1 MSCSRITPSSVRAR
15 ARSSWRNGC
24 RGRGILAALP
34 DRASPDARG
43 ALVPDERLRRLARP
57 VLVQKFGGSSLG
69 TPGRIKRAA
78 RRVAAS
84 QQAGYDL
91 VVVVSAMGDS
101 PDRLLSLAS
110 GIAKDPAARE
120 LDQLLSTGEGVS
132 APLMSM
138 ALNELG
144 VPAVSLLG
152 FQAGIQTDT
161 RHAKARIVGLTPGR
175 IERELAAGRVVVVA
189 GFQGMGDEVGGTN
202 LGRGGSDTTAVAL
215 AAALKAQACE
225 IFTDVRG
232 IYTADPRFVANARL
246 LQQIAYPEMLE
257 LASAGAR
264 VMHPRAVEIAEAYS
278 MELHV
283 RSSFHSG
290 AGTIISSEATI
301 MEERNRVRGLAHEE
315 HVARLSVVGVPDRPG
330 IAAAIFAPL
339 AEADIAADVIVQT
352 ASHEGVTDMSFTVSS
367 ADGRQAERIVQGA
380 AREIGARTV
389 LAQNGLA
396 KVSVIGSGIRGQP
409 GVAATMFRSLSDH
422 GINIEM
428 ISTSE
433 VRITCIIDAKR
444 VKDAVAALHEAF
456 N

>member
-1 MSCSRITPSSVRAR
+1 MLS
-15 ARSSWRNGC
+15 
-24 RGRGILAALP
+24 ALP
-34 DRASPDARG
+34 ESVAR
-43 ALVPDERLRRLARP
+43 R

-78 RRVAAS
+78 KRVAAS
-84 QQAGYDL
+84 QRAGYDV
-91 VVVVSAMGDS
+91 VVVVSAMGES
-101 PDRLLSLAS
+101 TDRLRSLAARV
-110 GIAKDPAARE
+110 AKGPAARE
-120 LDQLLSTGEGVS
+120 LDLLLSTGEGVS

-138 ALNELG
+138 ALTELG

-152 FQAGIQTDT
+152 FQAGIQTDR
-161 RHAKARIVGLTPGR
+161 RHAKARIVGMTPGR

-189 GFQGMGDEVGGTN
+189 GFQGMGEEMEVTTR
-202 LGRGGSDTTAVAL
+202 GRGGWDTGAVAL

-225 IFTDVRG
+225 IFTAVRG
-232 IYTADPRFVANARL
+232 IYTADPRFVPNARL
-246 LQQIAYPEMLE
+246 LPHIAYPEMLE
-257 LASAGAR
+257 LASSGAR
-264 VMHPRAVEIAEAYS
+264 VMHPRAVEIAEAYA

-283 RSSFHSG
+283 RSSSYAG
-290 AGTIISSEATI
+290 AGTIICPEEAI
-301 MEERNRVRGLAHEE
+301 MEDRNRVRGIAHEE

-367 ADGRQAERIVQGA
+367 ADGRQAKRILDAVA
-380 AREIGARTV
+380 EEIGARTV
-389 LAQNGLA
+389 LAQDGLA

-409 GVAATMFRSLSDH
+409 GVAANMLKTLTGL

-433 VRITCIIDAKR
+433 VRITCIIKADIISM
-444 VKDAVAALHEAF
+444 
-456 N
+456 

>member
-1 MSCSRITPSSVRAR
+1 MP
-15 ARSSWRNGC
+15 G
-24 RGRGILAALP
+24 
-34 DRASPDARG
+34 
-43 ALVPDERLRRLARP
+43 ERLRRSARP
-57 VLVQKFGGSSLG
+57 VLVQKFGGTSLG
-69 TPGRIKRAA
+69 TPGRITRAA
-78 RRVAAS
+78 KRIAAS
-84 QQAGYDL
+84 QRAGYD
-91 VVVVSAMGDS
+91 VVAVVSAMGDS
-101 PDRLLSLAS
+101 TDRLLTLAARV
-110 GIAKDPAARE
+110 AKEPTARE
-120 LDQLLSTGEGVS
+120 LDLLLSTGEGVS

-152 FQAGIQTDT
+152 FQAGIQTDR
-161 RHAKARIVGLTPGR
+161 RHAKARVVGVTPAR

-189 GFQGMGDEVGGTN
+189 GFQGVGDEMEVTT

-215 AAALKAQACE
+215 AVALKAQACE

-232 IYTADPRFVANARL
+232 IYTADPRFAPAAKL
-246 LQQIAYPEMLE
+246 LRRIAYPEMLE

-264 VMHPRAVEIAEAYS
+264 VMHPRAIEIAEAFS

-283 RSSFHSG
+283 RSSFHAG
-290 AGTIISSEATI
+290 PGTIICSEEAI
-301 MEERNRVRGLAHEE
+301 MEDRNRVRGIAHEE

-330 IAAAIFAPL
+330 IAASIFAPL

-367 ADGRQAERIVQGA
+367 ADGRQAQRIVESVAQ
-380 AREIGARTV
+380 EIGARTV

-409 GVAATMFRSLSDH
+409 GVAATMFRTLSDRR
-422 GINIEM
+422 INIEM

-433 VRITCIIDAKR
+433 IRITCIIQADRIKE
-444 VKDAVAALHEAF
+444 AVAALHEAF
-456 N
+456 KL

>member
-1 MSCSRITPSSVRAR
+1 LS
-15 ARSSWRNGC
+15 
-24 RGRGILAALP
+24 ALP
-34 DRASPDARG
+34 EVVS
-43 ALVPDERLRRLARP
+43 RP
-57 VLVQKFGGSSLG
+57 VLVQKFGGTSLG
-69 TPGRIKRAA
+69 TPGRITRAA
-78 RRVAAS
+78 KRIAAS
-84 QQAGYDL
+84 QRSGHD
-91 VVVVSAMGDS
+91 VVAVVSAMGDS
-101 PDRLLSLAS
+101 TDRLLTLAS
-110 GIAKDPAARE
+110 RVAKEPTARE
-120 LDQLLSTGEGVS
+120 LDLLLSTGEGVT

-144 VPAVSLLG
+144 VPAISLLG
-152 FQAGIQTDT
+152 FQAGIQTDR
-161 RHAKARIVGLTPGR
+161 RHAKARVVGVTPAR

-189 GFQGMGDEVGGTN
+189 GFQGMGDEMEVTT

-215 AAALKAQACE
+215 AVALKAQACE

-232 IYTADPRFVANARL
+232 IYTADPRFTPSARL
-246 LQQIAYPEMLE
+246 LRRIAYPEMLE

-264 VMHPRAVEIAEAYS
+264 VMHPRAIEFAEAFS

-283 RSSFHSG
+283 RSSFHAG
-290 AGTIISSEATI
+290 PGTIICSEEGI
-301 MEERNRVRGLAHEE
+301 MEDRNRVRGIAHEE

-330 IAAAIFAPL
+330 IAASIFAPL

-367 ADGRQAERIVQGA
+367 ADGRQAQRIVEGIA
-380 AREIGARTV
+380 HDIGARTV

-409 GVAATMFRSLSDH
+409 GVAATMFRTLSERK
-422 GINIEM
+422 INIEM

-433 VRITCIIDAKR
+433 IRITCIIQAER

-456 N
+456 KL